1 MSVLVIG
8 KKKCGVCDSAK
19 KKLDL
24 MQIPYDFVDI
34 EVIQEPHDDWRV
46 DGTVDAVSY
55 FHLNNCTIPT
65 LVVDGVPFT
74 YSAAMAHLKGLRK

>member
-24 MQIPYDFVDI
+24 MQIPYVFLDI
-34 EVIQEPHDDWRV
+34 EVLQEPHEGWREDESV
-46 DGTVDAVSY
+46 VAMAFY
-55 FHLNNCTIPT
+55 NLNNCTIPT
-65 LVVDGVPFT
+65 IVVDGVPFT